1 MCSEQGCKLF
11 AQSRP
16 LTEKDPIQASSS
28 WGQTMSLVISLY
40 LCHPKV
46 VQKAKH
52 VLIFGAISTPSV
64 SVPFPTA
71 TYCSLPPIPPSSL
84 FWYPF
89 YAKGIHFTLHLFLC
103 SSLSPCVLG
112 ADHISL
118 QHTPP
123 HSYKNGQNS
132 EVIVPMHCSMPCVS
146 DTLIHVN
153 LQFTVETEEQE
164 YESNRA
170 VARGISGA
178 RVGIVLTSSSYSL
191 GSAAYSRENL
201 ETLYN
206 IHYDE

>member
-112 ADHISL
+112 ADRSMYPKRMTSFHRTGQDDPVCL
-118 QHTPP
+118 
-123 HSYKNGQNS
+123 NGAA
-132 EVIVPMHCSMPCVS
+132 ECELCGCEIVW
-146 DTLIHVN
+146 L
-153 LQFTVETEEQE
+153 
-164 YESNRA
+164 
-170 VARGISGA
+170 
-178 RVGIVLTSSSYSL
+178 
-191 GSAAYSRENL
+191 
-201 ETLYN
+201 
-206 IHYDE
+206 